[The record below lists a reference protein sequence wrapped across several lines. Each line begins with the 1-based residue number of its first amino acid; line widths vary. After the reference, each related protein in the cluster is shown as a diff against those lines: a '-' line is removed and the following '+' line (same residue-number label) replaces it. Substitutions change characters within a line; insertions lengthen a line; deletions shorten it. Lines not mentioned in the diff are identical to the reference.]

1 MEEHD
6 VIIIGAGPA
15 GAIAAKRCAEEGLR
29 TLLLE
34 RKKIPRFKLCAGG
47 ISAGALAELDFRIE
61 EDLIE
66 RECYGARVCYK
77 DHQIEVKKRSR
88 MAVLVSRDRFDA
100 YLVSKAVEAG
110 AVLHDDE
117 RATTVHQRDGCIL
130 VETSE
135 KEYRAEVV
143 IGADGVNSTTAKY
156 VREPF
161 KPDEVGL
168 CIAAD
173 IPKENEEVDS
183 YIEGAVEFHFGIAKM
198 GYGWVFPK
206 ERRLSVGIGGV
217 STDMK
222 DPKKRFIEFLQ
233 KRGFDTDVTTH
244 TYPLPRGGYDREVC
258 SDRIILVGDAAGFV
272 DPFMGEGIK
281 YAFISGKLAAKRVL
295 KSYEND
301 RFSKRALESY
311 KSECDE
317 AFIEHLRYGLKLTR
331 LMNRYPEIFFTLLAE
346 NERVLSKGLEV
357 IAGRIDYKE
366 YLKWLIP
373 RVPRYMLHTISSAWR
388 NK

>member
-117 RATTVHQRDGCIL
+117 RATTIHQRDGCIL

-156 VREPF
+156 VREPL

-183 YIEGAVEFHFGIAKM
+183 YIKGAVEFHFGIAKM

-206 ERRLSVGIGGV
+206 ERHLSVGIGGV
-217 STDMK
+217 STAMK

-301 RFSKRALESY
+301 CFSKRALESY

-373 RVPRYMLHTISSAWR
+373 RAPGYMLHTISSTWR

>member
-47 ISAGALAELDFRIE
+47 ISAGALAELDFKIE

-110 AVLHDDE
+110 AALHDDE
-117 RATTVHQRDGCIL
+117 RATTIHQRDGCIL

-206 ERRLSVGIGGV
+206 ERHLSVGIGGV
-217 STDMK
+217 STAMK

-301 RFSKRALESY
+301 CFSKRALESY

-346 NERVLSKGLEV
+346 NERVLGKGLEV

-373 RVPRYMLHTISSAWR
+373 RVPRYMLHTISSTWR